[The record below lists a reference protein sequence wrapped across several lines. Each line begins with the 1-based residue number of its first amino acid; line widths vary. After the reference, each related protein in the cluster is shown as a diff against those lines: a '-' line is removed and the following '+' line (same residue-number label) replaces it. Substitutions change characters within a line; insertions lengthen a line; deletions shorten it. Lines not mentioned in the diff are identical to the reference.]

1 MPIKKILLLL
11 LIIISLLLTG
21 CDTASHKSAVT
32 GIIDHS
38 HRMFLPAGTV
48 VSVLLMDTTKSG
60 SPGKKI
66 AEEVIKS
73 EGDEIPMPFVV
84 IYDPG
89 RINEE
94 HSYSITV
101 KIQDDLGNL
110 LYTNNDSI
118 PVITQGNPTQH
129 IDVPVVL
136 ADG

>member
-1 MPIKKILLLL
+1 
-11 LIIISLLLTG
+11 
-21 CDTASHKSAVT
+21 
-32 GIIDHS
+32 
-38 HRMFLPAGTV
+38 
-48 VSVLLMDTTKSG
+48 MDTTKSG